1 MFKWISPRFFLSL
14 ALVLCPLALSAAGNV
29 EAGKQKAAT
38 CVVCHGPDGNSNNPT
53 WPNLAGQHAEYLRKQ
68 LRDFRAGHRKND
80 QMAPMAMGLSDQ
92 DIDDLAV
99 YYASLAPR
107 TGQARPENLD
117 AGERLYRAGDASKGL
132 ASCMACHGPA
142 GAGNPAANYPR
153 INAQHARYTIL
164 QLKAFKAEER
174 ANDRNGIM
182 RDIAGRMSND
192 SIEAVADYLQG
203 LH

>member
-1 MFKWISPRFFLSL
+1 MLNKLIS
-14 ALVLCPLALSAAGNV
+14 ALTLMLLPAVLTAAGDI

-38 CVVCHGPDGNSNNPT
+38 CVVCHGPDGNSSNPS
-53 WPNLAGQHAEYLRKQ
+53 WPNLAGQHAEYIKKEL
-68 LRDFRAGHRKND
+68 LDFRSGRRKND
-80 QMAPMAMGLSDQ
+80 QMAPLAMILSDQ

-99 YYASLAPR
+99 YYASRKPSI
-107 TGQARPENLD
+107 GQTLPENLEV
-117 AGERLYRAGDASKGL
+117 GERMYRAGDASKGL
-132 ASCMACHGPA
+132 AACMACHGPT
-142 GAGNPAANYPR
+142 GIGNPAANYPR
-153 INAQHARYTIL
+153 INAQHAAYTEL

-192 SIEAVADYLQG
+192 TIKAVADYLQG

>member
-1 MFKWISPRFFLSL
+1 MLNKLSGS
-14 ALVLCPLALSAAGNV
+14 LVLMLFPLALIAAGNV

-53 WPNLAGQHAEYLRKQ
+53 WPNLAGQHAEYIKKQ
-68 LRDFRAGHRKND
+68 LEDYRDGRRKND
-80 QMAPMAMGLSDQ
+80 QMAPMAMILSDQ
-92 DIDDLAV
+92 DIADLAV
-99 YYASLAPR
+99 YYASQKPR
-107 TGQARPENLD
+107 TGQAQPEYLD
-117 AGERLYRAGDASKGL
+117 AGAHLYRAGDATKGL
-132 ASCMACHGPA
+132 AACMACHGPN
-142 GAGNPAANYPR
+142 GVGNPAANYPR
-153 INAQHARYTIL
+153 INAQHADYTAL

-192 SIEAVADYLQG
+192 GIEAVADYLQG

>member
-1 MFKWISPRFFLSL
+1 MFDKLICGL
-14 ALVLCPLALSAAGNV
+14 ALMLLPLTLLAAGNV
-29 EAGKQKAAT
+29 EAGRQKAAT

-53 WPNLAGQHAEYLRKQ
+53 WPNLAGQHAEYIRKQ
-68 LRDFRAGHRKND
+68 LEDYRSGHRKND
-80 QMAPMAMGLSDQ
+80 QMAPMAMVLSDQ
-92 DIDDLAV
+92 DIADLAA
-99 YYASLAPR
+99 YYASLKPR
-107 TGQARPENLD
+107 IGHTRPENLE
-117 AGERLYRAGDASKGL
+117 AGERLYRAGDVTMGL
-132 ASCMACHGPA
+132 AACMACHGPA
-142 GAGNPAANYPR
+142 GTGNPAANYPR
-153 INAQHARYTIL
+153 INAQHAEYTEL

>member
-1 MFKWISPRFFLSL
+1 MYKKLVCGL
-14 ALVLCPLALSAAGNV
+14 TLVLLSMALHAEGNI

-53 WPNLAGQHAEYLRKQ
+53 WPNLAGQHAEYTRKQ
-68 LRDFRAGHRKND
+68 LEDFRAGRRKND
-80 QMAPMAMGLSDQ
+80 QMAPLAMGLSDQ
-92 DIDDLAV
+92 DIADLAA
-99 YYASLAPR
+99 YYASLEPR
-107 TGQARPENLD
+107 TGQTRPENLD
-117 AGERLYRAGDASKGL
+117 LGKRLYRAGDVSKGL
-132 ASCMACHGPA
+132 AACMSCHGPT
-142 GAGNPAANYPR
+142 GIGNPAANYPR
-153 INAQHARYTIL
+153 INAQHAEYTEL
-164 QLKAFKAEER
+164 QMKAFKAEER

>member
-1 MFKWISPRFFLSL
+1 MFNKLICGLTL
-14 ALVLCPLALSAAGNV
+14 MLLPLTLLAAGNV
-29 EAGKQKAAT
+29 EAGRQKAAT

-53 WPNLAGQHAEYLRKQ
+53 WPNLAGQHAEYIRKQ
-68 LRDFRAGHRKND
+68 LEDYRSGHRKND
-80 QMAPMAMGLSDQ
+80 QMAPLVMSLSDQ
-92 DIDDLAV
+92 DIADLAV
-99 YYASLAPR
+99 YYASLKPR
-107 TGQARPENLD
+107 IGQTRPESLE
-117 AGERLYRAGDASKGL
+117 AGERLYRAGDATMGL
-132 ASCMACHGPA
+132 AACMACHGP
-142 GAGNPAANYPR
+142 GGTGNPAANYPR
-153 INAQHARYTIL
+153 INAQHAEYTEL